1 MYKISKNN
9 DTNIRGDLM
18 DFMEAFLIIPR
29 SLLSLLILF
38 LVTKLIGKKQVSEL
52 SLFDYVI
59 GISIG
64 NFTAEMTMNLDNQYV
79 NGIVALIVF
88 GLVAYIISYLTMK
101 SIHIRRFF
109 IGTPTIII
117 QNGKIIEKAMRH
129 VMIDINDLLEQCRIS
144 GYYDL
149 NEIEYAIM
157 EANGKISIMPKSEY
171 KPLTPNDMKI
181 KVQKEEL
188 QANVI
193 IDGVIMQNNLENM
206 NKTIDWLEKEL
217 KVKGYKDCNDI
228 ILAIL
233 DNNDKLTVFDKN
245 NNIKV
250 HNVLE

>member
-1 MYKISKNN
+1 
-9 DTNIRGDLM
+9 M
-18 DFMEAFLIIPR
+18 DIIEALLIIPR
-29 SLLSLLILF
+29 SLLSLFILF
-38 LVTKLIGKKQVSEL
+38 LDTKLIGKKQVSEL

-64 NFTAEMTMNLDNQYV
+64 NFTAEMTMSLDVQFI
-79 NGIVALIVF
+79 NGVMALLTF
-88 GLVAYIISYLTMK
+88 GLFAYLISLLTMK
-101 SIHIRRFF
+101 SIRIRRFF
-109 IGTPTIII
+109 IGVPTVII
-117 QNGKIIEKAMRH
+117 QNGKIIEKAMKH
-129 VMIDINDLLEQCRIS
+129 VMIDINDLLEQCRIN

-149 NEIEYAIM
+149 TQIEYAIM

-171 KPLTPNDMKI
+171 KPLTPNDMKK
-181 KVQKEEL
+181 KVAQEDL

-206 NKTIDWLEKEL
+206 NKSINWLEKEL
-217 KVKGYKDCNDI
+217 KVKGYKEYDDI

-233 DNNDKLTVFDKN
+233 DKNDKLTIFDKN

>member
-1 MYKISKNN
+1 
-9 DTNIRGDLM
+9 M
-18 DFMEAFLIIPR
+18 DIIEALLIIPR
-29 SLLSLLILF
+29 SLPSLFILF

-64 NFTAEMTMNLDNQYV
+64 NFTAEMTMSLDVQFI
-79 NGIVALIVF
+79 NGVMALLTF
-88 GLVAYIISYLTMK
+88 GLFAYLISLLTMK
-101 SIHIRRFF
+101 SIRIRRFF
-109 IGTPTIII
+109 IGVPTVII
-117 QNGKIIEKAMRH
+117 QNGKIIEKAMKH
-129 VMIDINDLLEQCRIS
+129 VMIDINDLLEQCRIN

-149 NEIEYAIM
+149 TQIEYAIM

-171 KPLTPNDMKI
+171 KPLTPNDMKK
-181 KVQKEEL
+181 KVAQEDL

-206 NKTIDWLEKEL
+206 NKSINWLEKEL
-217 KVKGYKDCNDI
+217 KVKGYKEYDDI

-233 DNNDKLTVFDKN
+233 DKNDKLTIFDKN

>member
-1 MYKISKNN
+1 
-9 DTNIRGDLM
+9 M
-18 DFMEAFLIIPR
+18 DIIEALLIIPR
-29 SLLSLLILF
+29 SLLSLFILF

-64 NFTAEMTMNLDNQYV
+64 NFTAEMTMSLDVQFI
-79 NGIVALIVF
+79 NGVMALLTF
-88 GLVAYIISYLTMK
+88 GLFAYLISLLTMK
-101 SIHIRRFF
+101 SIRIRRFF
-109 IGTPTIII
+109 IGVPTVII
-117 QNGKIIEKAMRH
+117 QNGKIIEKAMKH
-129 VMIDINDLLEQCRIS
+129 VMIDINDLLEQCRIN

-149 NEIEYAIM
+149 TQIEYAIM

-171 KPLTPNDMKI
+171 KPLTPNDMKK
-181 KVQKEEL
+181 KVAQEDL

-206 NKTIDWLEKEL
+206 NKSINLLEKEL
-217 KVKGYKDCNDI
+217 KVKGYKEYDDI

-233 DNNDKLTVFDKN
+233 DKNDKLTIFDKN

>member
-1 MYKISKNN
+1 
-9 DTNIRGDLM
+9 M
-18 DFMEAFLIIPR
+18 DIIEALLIIPR
-29 SLLSLLILF
+29 SLLSLFILF

-64 NFTAEMTMNLDNQYV
+64 NFTAEMTMSLDVQFI
-79 NGIVALIVF
+79 NGVMALLTF
-88 GLVAYIISYLTMK
+88 GLFAYLISRLTMK
-101 SIHIRRFF
+101 SIRIRRFF
-109 IGTPTIII
+109 IGVPTVII
-117 QNGKIIEKAMRH
+117 QNGKIIEKAMKH
-129 VMIDINDLLEQCRIS
+129 VMIDINDLLEQCRIN

-149 NEIEYAIM
+149 TQIEYAIM

-171 KPLTPNDMKI
+171 KPLTPNDMKK
-181 KVQKEEL
+181 KVAQEDL

-206 NKTIDWLEKEL
+206 NKSINWLEKEL
-217 KVKGYKDCNDI
+217 KVKGYKEYDDI

-233 DNNDKLTVFDKN
+233 DKNDKLTIFDKN

>member
-1 MYKISKNN
+1 
-9 DTNIRGDLM
+9 M
-18 DFMEAFLIIPR
+18 DIIEALLIIPR
-29 SLLSLLILF
+29 SLLSLFILF

-64 NFTAEMTMNLDNQYV
+64 NFTAEMTMSLDVQFI
-79 NGIVALIVF
+79 NGVMALLTF
-88 GLVAYIISYLTMK
+88 GLFAYLISILTMK
-101 SIHIRRFF
+101 SIRIRRFF
-109 IGTPTIII
+109 IGVPTVII
-117 QNGKIIEKAMRH
+117 QNGKIIEKAMKH
-129 VMIDINDLLEQCRIS
+129 VMIDINDLLEQCRIN

-149 NEIEYAIM
+149 TQIEYAIM

-171 KPLTPNDMKI
+171 KPLTPNDMKK
-181 KVQKEEL
+181 KVAQEDL

-206 NKTIDWLEKEL
+206 NKSINWLEKEL
-217 KVKGYKDCNDI
+217 KVKGYKEYDDI

-233 DNNDKLTVFDKN
+233 DKNDKLTIFDKN

>member
-1 MYKISKNN
+1 
-9 DTNIRGDLM
+9 M
-18 DFMEAFLIIPR
+18 DIIEALLIIPR
-29 SLLSLLILF
+29 SLLSLFILF

-64 NFTAEMTMNLDNQYV
+64 NFTAEMTMSLDVQFI
-79 NGIVALIVF
+79 NGVMALLTF
-88 GLVAYIISYLTMK
+88 GLFAYLISLLTMK
-101 SIHIRRFF
+101 SIRIRRFS
-109 IGTPTIII
+109 IGVPTVII
-117 QNGKIIEKAMRH
+117 QNGKIIEKAMKH
-129 VMIDINDLLEQCRIS
+129 VMIDINDLLEQCRIN

-149 NEIEYAIM
+149 TQIEYAIM

-171 KPLTPNDMKI
+171 KPLTPNDMKK
-181 KVQKEEL
+181 KVAQEDL

-206 NKTIDWLEKEL
+206 NKSINWLEKEL
-217 KVKGYKDCNDI
+217 KVKGYKEYDDI

-233 DNNDKLTVFDKN
+233 DKNDKLTIFDKN

>member
-1 MYKISKNN
+1 
-9 DTNIRGDLM
+9 M
-18 DFMEAFLIIPR
+18 DIIEALLIIPR
-29 SLLSLLILF
+29 SLLSLFILF

-64 NFTAEMTMNLDNQYV
+64 NFTAEMTMSLDVQFI
-79 NGIVALIVF
+79 NGVMALLTF
-88 GLVAYIISYLTMK
+88 GLFAYLISLLTMK
-101 SIHIRRFF
+101 SIRIRRFF
-109 IGTPTIII
+109 IGVPTVII
-117 QNGKIIEKAMRH
+117 QNGKIIEKAMKH
-129 VMIDINDLLEQCRIS
+129 VMIDVNDLLEQCRIN

-149 NEIEYAIM
+149 TQIEYAIM

-171 KPLTPNDMKI
+171 KPLTPNDMKK
-181 KVQKEEL
+181 KVAQEDL

-206 NKTIDWLEKEL
+206 NKSINWLEKEL
-217 KVKGYKDCNDI
+217 KVKGYKEYDDI

-233 DNNDKLTVFDKN
+233 DKNDKLTIFDKN

>member
-1 MYKISKNN
+1 
-9 DTNIRGDLM
+9 M
-18 DFMEAFLIIPR
+18 DFMEALLIIPR
-29 SLLSLLILF
+29 SLMSLIVLF
-38 LVTKLIGKKQVSEL
+38 LATKLIGKKQVSEL

-64 NFTAEMTMNLDNQYV
+64 NFTAEMTMNLDGQYI
-79 NGIVALIVF
+79 NGVVALMTF
-88 GLVAYIISYLTMK
+88 GVIAYLISLVTMK
-101 SIHIRRFF
+101 SIRLRRFF
-109 IGTPTIII
+109 IGVPTIII

-129 VMIDINDLLEQCRIS
+129 VMIDINDLLEQCRIN

-149 NEIEYAIM
+149 TQIEYAIM
-157 EANGKISIMPKSEY
+157 EANGKISIMPKADY
-171 KPLTPNDMKI
+171 RPLTPNDMNL

-206 NKTIDWLEKEL
+206 NKSIDWLEKEL
-217 KVKGYKDCNDI
+217 KVKGYKEYDDI

-233 DNNDKLTVFDKN
+233 DKNDKLTIFDKN

>member
-1 MYKISKNN
+1 
-9 DTNIRGDLM
+9 M
-18 DFMEAFLIIPR
+18 DIIEALLIIPR
-29 SLLSLLILF
+29 SLLSLFILF

-64 NFTAEMTMNLDNQYV
+64 NFTAEMTMSLDVQFI
-79 NGIVALIVF
+79 NGVMALLTF
-88 GLVAYIISYLTMK
+88 GLFAYLISLLTMK
-101 SIHIRRFF
+101 SIRIRRFF
-109 IGTPTIII
+109 IGVPTVII
-117 QNGKIIEKAMRH
+117 QNGKIIEKAMKH
-129 VMIDINDLLEQCRIS
+129 VMIDINDLLEQCRIN

-149 NEIEYAIM
+149 TQIEYAIM

-171 KPLTPNDMKI
+171 KPLTPNDMKK
-181 KVQKEEL
+181 KVAQEDL

-206 NKTIDWLEKEL
+206 NKSINWLEKEF
-217 KVKGYKDCNDI
+217 KVKGFKEYDDI

-233 DNNDKLTVFDKN
+233 DKNDKLTIFDKN

>member
-1 MYKISKNN
+1 
-9 DTNIRGDLM
+9 M
-18 DFMEAFLIIPR
+18 DIIEALLIIPR
-29 SLLSLLILF
+29 SLLSLFILF

-64 NFTAEMTMNLDNQYV
+64 NFTAEMTMSLDVQFI
-79 NGIVALIVF
+79 NGVMALLTF
-88 GLVAYIISYLTMK
+88 GLFAYLISLLTMK
-101 SIHIRRFF
+101 SIRIRRFF
-109 IGTPTIII
+109 IGVPTVII
-117 QNGKIIEKAMRH
+117 QNGKIIEKAMKH
-129 VMIDINDLLEQCRIS
+129 VMIDINDLLEQCRIN

-149 NEIEYAIM
+149 TQIEYAIM

-171 KPLTPNDMKI
+171 KPLTPNDMKK
-181 KVQKEEL
+181 KVAQEDL

-193 IDGVIMQNNLENM
+193 IVGVIMQNNLENM
-206 NKTIDWLEKEL
+206 NKSINWLEKEL
-217 KVKGYKDCNDI
+217 KVKGYKEYDDI

-233 DNNDKLTVFDKN
+233 DKNDKLTIFDKN

>member
-1 MYKISKNN
+1 M
-9 DTNIRGDLM
+9 NII
-18 DFMEAFLIIPR
+18 EALLIVPR
-29 SLLSLLILF
+29 SLLSLVILF

-64 NFTAEMTMNLDNQYV
+64 NFTAEMTMNLDVQFI
-79 NGIVALIVF
+79 NGVMALLTF
-88 GLVAYIISYLTMK
+88 GLFAYLISLLTMK
-101 SIHIRRFF
+101 SIRIRRFF
-109 IGTPTIII
+109 IGVPTVII
-117 QNGKIIEKAMRH
+117 QNGKIIEKAMKH
-129 VMIDINDLLEQCRIS
+129 VMIDINDLLEQCRIN

-149 NEIEYAIM
+149 TQIEYAIM

-171 KPLTPNDMKI
+171 KPLTPNDMNK
-181 KVQKEEL
+181 KVAQEDL

-206 NKTIDWLEKEL
+206 NKSINWLEKEL
-217 KVKGYKDCNDI
+217 KVKGYKEYDDI

-233 DNNDKLTVFDKN
+233 DKNDKLTIFDKN

>member
-1 MYKISKNN
+1 
-9 DTNIRGDLM
+9 M
-18 DFMEAFLIIPR
+18 DIIEALLIIPR
-29 SLLSLLILF
+29 SLLSLFILF

-64 NFTAEMTMNLDNQYV
+64 NFAAEMTMSLDVQFI
-79 NGIVALIVF
+79 NGVMALLTF
-88 GLVAYIISYLTMK
+88 GLFAYLISLLTMK
-101 SIHIRRFF
+101 SIRIRRFF
-109 IGTPTIII
+109 IGVPTVII
-117 QNGKIIEKAMRH
+117 QNGKIIEKAMKH
-129 VMIDINDLLEQCRIS
+129 VMIDINDLLEQCRIN

-149 NEIEYAIM
+149 TQIEYAIM

-171 KPLTPNDMKI
+171 KPLTPNDMKK
-181 KVQKEEL
+181 KVAQEDL

-206 NKTIDWLEKEL
+206 NKSINWVDKEL
-217 KVKGYKDCNDI
+217 KVKGYQEYDDI

-233 DNNDKLTVFDKN
+233 DKNDKLTIFDKN

>member
-1 MYKISKNN
+1 
-9 DTNIRGDLM
+9 M
-18 DFMEAFLIIPR
+18 DIIEALLIIPR
-29 SLLSLLILF
+29 SLLSLFILF

-64 NFTAEMTMNLDNQYV
+64 NFTAEMTMSLDVQFI
-79 NGIVALIVF
+79 NGVMALLTF
-88 GLVAYIISYLTMK
+88 GLFAYLISLLTMK
-101 SIHIRRFF
+101 SIRIRRFF
-109 IGTPTIII
+109 IGVPTVII
-117 QNGKIIEKAMRH
+117 QNGKIIEKAMKH
-129 VMIDINDLLEQCRIS
+129 VMIDINDLLEQCRIN

-149 NEIEYAIM
+149 TQIEYAIM
-157 EANGKISIMPKSEY
+157 EVNGKISIMPKSEY
-171 KPLTPNDMKI
+171 KPLTPNDMKK
-181 KVQKEEL
+181 KVAQEDL

-206 NKTIDWLEKEL
+206 NKSINWLEKEL
-217 KVKGYKDCNDI
+217 KVKGYKEYDDI

-233 DNNDKLTVFDKN
+233 DKNDKLTIFDKN

>member
-1 MYKISKNN
+1 
-9 DTNIRGDLM
+9 M
-18 DFMEAFLIIPR
+18 DIIEALLIIPR
-29 SLLSLLILF
+29 SLLSLFILF

-64 NFTAEMTMNLDNQYV
+64 NFTAEMTMNLEVQFI
-79 NGIVALIVF
+79 NGVMALLTF
-88 GLVAYIISYLTMK
+88 GLFAYLISLLTMK
-101 SIHIRRFF
+101 SIRIRRFF
-109 IGTPTIII
+109 IGVPTVII
-117 QNGKIIEKAMRH
+117 QNGKIIEKAMKN
-129 VMIDINDLLEQCRIS
+129 VMIDINDLLEQCRIN

-149 NEIEYAIM
+149 TQIEYAIM

-171 KPLTPNDMKI
+171 KPLTPNDMKK
-181 KVQKEEL
+181 KVAQEDL

-206 NKTIDWLEKEL
+206 NKSINWLEKEL
-217 KVKGYKDCNDI
+217 KVKGYKEYDDI

-233 DNNDKLTVFDKN
+233 DKNDKLTIFDKN

>member
-1 MYKISKNN
+1 
-9 DTNIRGDLM
+9 M
-18 DFMEAFLIIPR
+18 DIIEALLIIPR
-29 SLLSLLILF
+29 SLLSLFILF

-64 NFTAEMTMNLDNQYV
+64 NFTAEMTMSLDVQFI
-79 NGIVALIVF
+79 NGVMALLTF
-88 GLVAYIISYLTMK
+88 GLFAYLISLLTMK
-101 SIHIRRFF
+101 SIRIRRFF
-109 IGTPTIII
+109 IGVPTVII
-117 QNGKIIEKAMRH
+117 QNGKIIEKAMKH
-129 VMIDINDLLEQCRIS
+129 VMIDINDLLEQCRIN

-149 NEIEYAIM
+149 TQIEYAIM

-171 KPLTPNDMKI
+171 KPLTPNDI
-181 KVQKEEL
+181 KKKVAQEDL

-206 NKTIDWLEKEL
+206 NKSINWLEKEL
-217 KVKGYKDCNDI
+217 KVKGYKEYDDI

-233 DNNDKLTVFDKN
+233 DKNDKLTIFDKN

>member
-1 MYKISKNN
+1 
-9 DTNIRGDLM
+9 M
-18 DFMEAFLIIPR
+18 DIIEALLIIPR
-29 SLLSLLILF
+29 SLLSLFILF

-64 NFTAEMTMNLDNQYV
+64 NFMAEMTMSLDVQFI
-79 NGIVALIVF
+79 NGVMALLTF
-88 GLVAYIISYLTMK
+88 GLFAYLISLLTMK
-101 SIHIRRFF
+101 SIRIRRFF
-109 IGTPTIII
+109 IGVPTVII
-117 QNGKIIEKAMRH
+117 QNGKIIEKAMKH
-129 VMIDINDLLEQCRIS
+129 VMIDINDLLEQCRIN

-149 NEIEYAIM
+149 TQIEYAIM

-171 KPLTPNDMKI
+171 KPLTPNDMKK
-181 KVQKEEL
+181 KVAQEDL

-206 NKTIDWLEKEL
+206 NKSINWLEKEL
-217 KVKGYKDCNDI
+217 KVKGYKEYDDI

-233 DNNDKLTVFDKN
+233 DKNDKLTIFDKN

>member
-1 MYKISKNN
+1 
-9 DTNIRGDLM
+9 M
-18 DFMEAFLIIPR
+18 DIIEALLIIPR
-29 SLLSLLILF
+29 SLLSLFILF

-64 NFTAEMTMNLDNQYV
+64 NFTAEMTMSLDVQFI
-79 NGIVALIVF
+79 NGVMALLTF
-88 GLVAYIISYLTMK
+88 GLFAYLISLLTMK
-101 SIHIRRFF
+101 SIRIRRFF
-109 IGTPTIII
+109 IGVPTVII
-117 QNGKIIEKAMRH
+117 QNGKIIEKAMKH
-129 VMIDINDLLEQCRIS
+129 VMIDINDLLEQCRIN

-149 NEIEYAIM
+149 TQIEYAIM

-171 KPLTPNDMKI
+171 NPLTPNDMKK
-181 KVQKEEL
+181 KVAQEDL

-206 NKTIDWLEKEL
+206 NKSINWLEKEL
-217 KVKGYKDCNDI
+217 KVKGYKEYDDI

-233 DNNDKLTVFDKN
+233 DKNDKLTIFDKN

>member
-1 MYKISKNN
+1 
-9 DTNIRGDLM
+9 M
-18 DFMEAFLIIPR
+18 DIIEALLIIPR
-29 SLLSLLILF
+29 SLLSLFILF

-64 NFTAEMTMNLDNQYV
+64 NFTAEMTMSLDVQFI
-79 NGIVALIVF
+79 NGVMALLTF
-88 GLVAYIISYLTMK
+88 GLFAYLISLLTMK
-101 SIHIRRFF
+101 SIRIRRFF
-109 IGTPTIII
+109 IGVPTVII
-117 QNGKIIEKAMRH
+117 QNGKIIEKAMKH
-129 VMIDINDLLEQCRIS
+129 VMIDINDLLEQCRIN

-149 NEIEYAIM
+149 TQIEYAIM

-171 KPLTPNDMKI
+171 KPLTPNDMKK
-181 KVQKEEL
+181 KVAQEDL

-206 NKTIDWLEKEL
+206 NKSINWLEQEL
-217 KVKGYKDCNDI
+217 KVNGYKEYDDI

-233 DNNDKLTVFDKN
+233 DKNDKLTIFDKN

>member
-1 MYKISKNN
+1 
-9 DTNIRGDLM
+9 M
-18 DFMEAFLIIPR
+18 DIIEALLIIPR
-29 SLLSLLILF
+29 SLLSLFILF

-64 NFTAEMTMNLDNQYV
+64 NFTAEMTMSLDVQFI
-79 NGIVALIVF
+79 NGVMALLTF
-88 GLVAYIISYLTMK
+88 GLFAYLISLLTMK
-101 SIHIRRFF
+101 SIRIRRFF
-109 IGTPTIII
+109 IGVPTVII
-117 QNGKIIEKAMRH
+117 QNGKIIEKAMKH
-129 VMIDINDLLEQCRIS
+129 VMIDINDLLEQCRIN

-149 NEIEYAIM
+149 TQIEYAIM

-171 KPLTPNDMKI
+171 KPLTPNDMKK
-181 KVQKEEL
+181 KVVQEDL

-206 NKTIDWLEKEL
+206 NKSINWLEKEL
-217 KVKGYKDCNDI
+217 KVKGYKEYDDI

-233 DNNDKLTVFDKN
+233 DKNDKLTIFDKN

>member
-1 MYKISKNN
+1 MLN
-9 DTNIRGDLM
+9 DLLNVCFRG
-18 DFMEAFLIIPR
+18 I
-29 SLLSLLILF
+29 LSLITLF
-38 LVTKLIGKKQVSEL
+38 LVTKMLGKKQVSQL

-64 NFTAEMTMNLDNQYV
+64 NFTAEMTMSLDVQFI
-79 NGIVALIVF
+79 NGVMALLTF
-88 GLVAYIISYLTMK
+88 GLFAYLISLLTMK
-101 SIHIRRFF
+101 SIRIRRFF
-109 IGTPTIII
+109 IGVPTVII
-117 QNGKIIEKAMRH
+117 QNGKIIEKAMKH
-129 VMIDINDLLEQCRIS
+129 VMIDINDLLEQCRIN

-149 NEIEYAIM
+149 TQIEYAIM

-171 KPLTPNDMKI
+171 KPLTPNDMKK
-181 KVQKEEL
+181 KVAQEDL

-206 NKTIDWLEKEL
+206 NKSINWLEKEL
-217 KVKGYKDCNDI
+217 KVKGYKEYDDI

-233 DNNDKLTVFDKN
+233 DKNDKLTIFDKN